1 MADNTTL
8 NLGAG
13 GDTVATDD
21 IGGGVKIQRVKVA
34 HGLDGAAADVSLSS
48 PLPTRSTGATA
59 TVANVGESAASVA
72 LLASNAGR
80 LGWSIYNDSDAALNI
95 NFGAVASATA
105 FVLRLL
111 PRAFVSSR
119 DFGNAVF
126 TGAINGIW
134 DSAPG
139 TAGHVSARTMEL
151 TA

>member
-1 MADNTTL
+1 MADNTLL

-13 GDTVATDD
+13 GNTVATDE
-21 IGGGVKIQRVKVA
+21 IGGIHHQRVKIE
-34 HGLDGAAADVSLSS
+34 HGADGSATDVSLAS

-59 TVANVGESAASVA
+59 TVANVGENAASVA
-72 LLASNAGR
+72 LLASNASR

-119 DFGNAVF
+119 DFGNTVF